1 MPFKGARIIMMSL
14 GIASLIMSI
23 VNALFYIFVFG
34 GLANNQDIREWMLIS
49 FIVKAITW
57 SPFLGIEM
65 YDMLFENIY
74 HDV

>member
-1 MPFKGARIIMMSL
+1 MPFKGARIIMMSI

-23 VNALFYIFVFG
+23 VNAFFYIFVFG

-49 FIVKAITW
+49 FIAKAVTW

-74 HDV
+74 

>member
-1 MPFKGARIIMMSL
+1 MMSL